1 MSARPFQRRGPSG
14 PLATKLLG
22 VIQLGYDQTEKS
34 QPLTTGTPFL
44 ATIPK
49 NIALDPLQVVLP
61 GVVPGNVL
69 EVDINVYV
77 RNDNAGAAPFAV
89 AAAVSFVDAPVFPA
103 DFALINNSIA
113 SVVAEISTSTIYR
126 SLTAV
131 VIPPGATK
139 ATVRVAFDD
148 GDLGNFSV
156 DGSDSFP
163 STPGSQLKASEIAQ
177 DTVTQAVPFTLVP
190 YP

>member
-14 PLATKLLG
+14 PLAAKLLG
-22 VIQLGYDQTEKS
+22 IIQRGYDQTEKS
-34 QPLTTGTPFL
+34 QPLGTTSTFL

-49 NIALDPLQVVLP
+49 NAALDPLQVVLP

-69 EVDINVYV
+69 EVDLSVYI
-77 RNDNAGAAPFAV
+77 RNQNAGVELFSV

-103 DFALINNSIA
+103 DFALINS
-113 SVVAEISTSTIYR
+113 SVANVFAAINTATIYR

-131 VIPPGATK
+131 AIPPGATK
-139 ATVRVAFDD
+139 ATVRVAYDD
-148 GDLGNFSV
+148 GTIGNFFV
-156 DGSDSFP
+156 DGSDGFP
-163 STPGSQLKASEIAQ
+163 SVSGSTLTASEIAQ
-177 DTVTQAVPFTLVP
+177 DTITQPIPFTLVP